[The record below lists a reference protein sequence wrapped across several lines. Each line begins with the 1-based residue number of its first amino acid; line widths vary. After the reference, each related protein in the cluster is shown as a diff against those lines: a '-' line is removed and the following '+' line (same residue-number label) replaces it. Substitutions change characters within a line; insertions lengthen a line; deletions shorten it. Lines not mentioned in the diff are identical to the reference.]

1 MHREVAEDRNNKSL
15 LSILRN
21 IQREW
26 GYLPEEKLREIA
38 VMLGMPLI
46 DVCGVATFYKSFSLT
61 PKGRHQIKVCLGT
74 ACHVRGANRIFKEVE
89 RKLGIKTGET
99 SKDGEFSLETVMCLG
114 CCAIGPVVVVDDR
127 FYGKM
132 TKAKLESIL
141 MQLGGKVH
149 AFSGRNE

>member
-1 MHREVAEDRNNKSL
+1 MHKELADDRNNKSL
-15 LSILRN
+15 LSILQN

-74 ACHVRGANRIFKEVE
+74 ACHVRGANRILKEVE
-89 RKLGIKTGET
+89 RKLGIKSGET
-99 SKDGEFSLETVMCLG
+99 SEDGEFSLETVMCLG
-114 CCAIGPVVVVDDR
+114 CCAIGPVVVMDDR
-127 FYGKM
+127 YYGRM
-132 TKAKLESIL
+132 TTAKLESML

-149 AFSGRNE
+149 AF